1 MENIMSKN
9 CITEDEILYRIGYFQ
24 NKRNI
29 SSYELGQRL
38 GHTKGYFY
46 RIENKEI
53 ALTTKMLV
61 EILEILDIS
70 SEEFFYSDFENYQQ
84 HKDIIESLQYLSTD
98 EIDLMK
104 LQLKQKIKSRKIK
117 KADYKVV
124 VKVKPIHK
132 TNKNEDN

>member
-1 MENIMSKN
+1 MSKN

-132 TNKNEDN
+132 TNKNEDNW